1 MHWSKKNKLITLW
14 LIKLQSNADF
24 NKIYYWHARLRSRI
38 ISQKC
43 SIQCTGIPSRVSHHR
58 RDWAVPTALRFVT
71 KSFCFIHYNKALNTF
86 IAVFLHSWVR
96 KRCTGNS
103 SSNNTSR
110 NEQINSVSYLHLQ
123 RAVHTSN
130 LIKLHCLTQ
139 FSATNE
145 PHTENVQA
153 HMHTVQQVCV
163 SMLPAGEFLCSPFTI
178 WFSEEGA
185 LHVCLSQYSMC
196 AFIQVSMR
204 TEPTQ
209 GNMGEGLLVLF
220 SGKRWAASHLKLISS
235 SWSHIS

>member
-14 LIKLQSNADF
+14 LIKLQSNPDF

-103 SSNNTSR
+103 SSNNTCR
-110 NEQINSVSYLHLQ
+110 NEQINCELSASAACCTYFQLNQVALSDPVLCYKWATHRERTSTHAHCAAGVCQHAARRRISLLSFYHLIFRRRSAACVFESVQY
-123 RAVHTSN
+123 
-130 LIKLHCLTQ
+130 
-139 FSATNE
+139 
-145 PHTENVQA
+145 
-153 HMHTVQQVCV
+153 VCIHPGLYEDGAD
-163 SMLPAGEFLCSPFTI
+163 SRQHGGGAAGAIL
-178 WFSEEGA
+178 WKK
-185 LHVCLSQYSMC
+185 M
-196 AFIQVSMR
+196 
-204 TEPTQ
+204 
-209 GNMGEGLLVLF
+209 
-220 SGKRWAASHLKLISS
+220 SS
-235 SWSHIS
+235 ITP